1 MAKPFKLRR
10 EVYIGIIVVIVFA
23 LFLWGVSFLK
33 SDTLF
38 NKHQTYVAIY
48 DRVSGIVVD
57 NPVLINGMKVGKV
70 KELGFCNDKGS
81 KIFVKIVMLKP
92 VKIPVNSTMIIVSS
106 DLLGAK
112 AVDIELG
119 NSKIFAKSGDTLI
132 AGTSKSLQEEV
143 SMQVLPIKVK
153 AEQLLSSFDSLIG
166 SLQIVMNKNT
176 IDNLKNSFES
186 IRWTLQNIQQ
196 TSYNIDTLVK
206 TEKNRL
212 IRILV
217 NIESITENIKNN
229 NDKLTNVINNFSSIS
244 DTLAKAHIS
253 RTFATLNKT
262 LNDFSLITDRINK
275 GQGSLGKLI
284 NNDSLYNNLQS
295 SSKDLD
301 KLLEDIRLHPHRYV
315 HFSVFGGGSDKKKD
329 TAPAKK

>member
-1 MAKPFKLRR
+1 MAKHFKIRR

-23 LFLWGVSFLK
+23 FFLWGVSFLK
-33 SDTLF
+33 SDALF

-48 DRVSGIVVD
+48 ERVNGIVID

-70 KELGFCNDKGS
+70 KELGFCNDKS
-81 KIFVKIVMLKP
+81 NKIYVKIVMLKP
-92 VKIPVNSTMIIVSS
+92 VNIPVNSTMIIVSS

-119 NSKIFAKSGDTLI
+119 DSKTFAKSGDTLI

-143 SMQVLPIKVK
+143 SMQVLPIKMK

-166 SLQIVMNKNT
+166 SLQVVLNKNT
-176 IDNLKNSFES
+176 IDNLNKSFES
-186 IRWTLQNIQQ
+186 IRFTLQNIQHL
-196 TSYNIDTLVK
+196 SYNVDTLVI
-206 TEKNRL
+206 TEKNRM

-229 NDKLTNVINNFSSIS
+229 NGKLTNIINNFSSIS

-253 RTFATLNKT
+253 KTFANLNKS
-262 LNDFSLITDRINK
+262 LNDFSVITDKINK
-275 GQGSLGKLI
+275 GQGSIGKLI

-301 KLLEDIRLHPHRYV
+301 KLLEDIRLNPHRYV
-315 HFSVFGGGSDKKKD
+315 HISVFGGGKSKKKYS
-329 TAPAKK
+329 PPLKQ